1 MRVFLDTNVLVSA
14 VATRGLCADV
24 LRQVFTSHELIISEY
39 LIKEL
44 ERVLEDKFKLPQDV
58 VEEYVLLLHQDAIV
72 ADEVNHLSIS
82 LKDRSDIRIL
92 KAALHAKA
100 DVLVTGDFELQ
111 TLGRIENLL
120 VLSPRGFW
128 EKLRTEHDET

>member
-1 MRVFLDTNVLVSA
+1 MRVFLDANVLVSA

-82 LKDRSDIRIL
+82 LKDRSDIPIL

>member
-24 LRQVFTSHELIISEY
+24 LRQVFTSHELVISEY

-82 LKDRSDIRIL
+82 LKDRSDIPIL
-92 KAALHAKA
+92 KAALYAKA

-128 EKLRTEHDET
+128 EKLRTEHDEA

>member
-44 ERVLEDKFKLPQDV
+44 ERVLEDKFKFPQDV

-82 LKDRSDIRIL
+82 LKDRSDIPIF

-100 DVLVTGDFELQ
+100 DVIVTGDFELQ